1 MRPGDRFTVLARRT
15 LGSLAMDSGF
25 AYFAKRIKF
34 NDSEVDLPEWT
45 RERDELTNEGEEETW
60 LVGAELLN
68 KGVSKKADRVAMAQ
82 VTSSAV
88 PELIGKRVLCRHSS
102 FHLGRD
108 RIGGV
113 GLGKVR
119 INSGRL

>member
-1 MRPGDRFTVLARRT
+1 
-15 LGSLAMDSGF
+15 MDCGF

-34 NDSEVDLPEWT
+34 YDAEVDLPEWT
-45 RERDELTNEGEEETW
+45 RERDELSNEGEEETW